1 MLENNGPIII
11 AGGGHAGIEAALA
24 ISRMGGRCVLI
35 TMDKQ
40 AIGRLSCNPA
50 IGGLGKSH
58 LVKEIDALGG
68 VMGVCSDLSGIQ
80 FKTLNK
86 TKGRAVWALRAQVD
100 KKTYPKHISRLFK
113 KNKNIQIIE
122 DEVVA
127 FNVKKEQVFSVI
139 LKTRG
144 KMRCS
149 AAIITCGTFL
159 NGLIHIGNKS
169 FSAGRMGEPPAK
181 GLTECLQKH
190 GIKTGRLKTGTPPRL
205 SKQSIDWKQTEEAK
219 GDTNIEPFSLF
230 TERPFSKEQE
240 PCYTVR
246 TNKDVHSIIH
256 KNISSSAMFSGKIQG
271 TGPRYCPSIEDKI
284 FRFKHN
290 PSHLLFLEPEWSGS
304 NQIYLN
310 GFSTSLSEKVQKQA
324 LRAIP
329 GLEKV
334 EFIRAGYA
342 IEYDYS
348 PPYQLNASLMS
359 KSIQGLFFAGQIN
372 GTSGYEEAAAQGLV
386 SGANALLYTQNKN
399 PFVLPRDSSY
409 IGVMIDDLITSHLDE
424 PYRMFTSRSEHR
436 LSLRP
441 DNCYERLVPKALSF
455 NLLTVN
461 QKNVCDLL
469 FRETKKVF
477 SWVEK
482 HKVKQHNQ
490 TVAAKKH
497 IKRPEVSLFNMV
509 PKQYRGFY
517 FFKESVFA
525 VETNIK
531 YEGYIIN
538 ERQRILSIQKL
549 EKAPIPKNFNYDLL
563 QGLSNESKLRL
574 NRVRPE
580 TLGQA
585 SRISG
590 IRPTDITLIGINIKK
605 VSRET

>member
-1 MLENNGPIII
+1 M
-11 AGGGHAGIEAALA
+11 
-24 ISRMGGRCVLI
+24 
-35 TMDKQ
+35 
-40 AIGRLSCNPA
+40 
-50 IGGLGKSH
+50 
-58 LVKEIDALGG
+58 
-68 VMGVCSDLSGIQ
+68 
-80 FKTLNK
+80 
-86 TKGRAVWALRAQVD
+86 
-100 KKTYPKHISRLFK
+100 
-113 KNKNIQIIE
+113 
-122 DEVVA
+122 
-127 FNVKKEQVFSVI
+127 
-139 LKTRG
+139 
-144 KMRCS
+144 
-149 AAIITCGTFL
+149 
-159 NGLIHIGNKS
+159 
-169 FSAGRMGEPPAK
+169 
-181 GLTECLQKH
+181 
-190 GIKTGRLKTGTPPRL
+190 
-205 SKQSIDWKQTEEAK
+205 
-219 GDTNIEPFSLF
+219 
-230 TERPFSKEQE
+230 
-240 PCYTVR
+240 
-246 TNKDVHSIIH
+246 
-256 KNISSSAMFSGKIQG
+256 
-271 TGPRYCPSIEDKI
+271 
-284 FRFKHN
+284 
-290 PSHLLFLEPEWSGS
+290 LFLEPEWSGS

-310 GFSTSLSEKVQKQA
+310 GFSTSLSEKIQKQA

-329 GLEKV
+329 ALEKV

-372 GTSGYEEAAAQGLV
+372 GTSGYEEAAAQGLI
-386 SGANALLYTQNKN
+386 SGANALLYTQNKS

-455 NLLTVN
+455 NLLTAD
-461 QKNVCDLL
+461 QKKVCNLL
-469 FRETKKVF
+469 FKETKKVF

-482 HKVKQHNQ
+482 HKIKKHNQ

-497 IKRPEVSLFNMV
+497 IKRPEVSLFNII
-509 PKQYRGFY
+509 PKQYRNFY